1 MRKCIICLVISLS
14 LIPLPGLSQS
24 YDRSYKG
31 NPWNDGK
38 GPTGLRLV
46 GTGGAFAE
54 GYGSYIQG
62 NLRSSSEAASAW
74 TAGTRAAVLRH
85 HDRVSLAG
93 SLDLSQTW
101 GQGMAGSMMARP
113 GAYLIDFYEFS
124 PAPKLCQNAD
134 LSATLCQDLS
144 ASWRWGVKG
153 DFGFVRKRKQETLSH
168 AASYLMAGIQPGIQ
182 YRQDRF
188 ALALN
193 YQFLYNTD
201 RVRVTEARGAA
212 EPPTVFSDIGLYYG
226 REDPWEKSLV
236 GGGDLIFDESF
247 HSLSLQLSEGN
258 LYAGMAVRLRDGHL
272 TRAQE
277 SMFHFSG
284 WDLDSDLDWHRGPH
298 RLHASVDFL
307 SQTNRDPGFSESQP
321 LPNRSTLKGAFQYGF
336 SGKGWGFSAVAS
348 MLDREGS
355 SLAGGSYTV
364 TQQVLIPSL
373 DMRWTLALGRAGLSL
388 GAGWTCGW
396 LTESLPPPGAPPLR
410 LSRYFVKYREHMTS
424 HKITLSPG
432 LRYRFGNGLYTDA
445 SVWWN
450 HGFRMQYLGTDRV
463 SMTFRVGYEF

>member
-1 MRKCIICLVISLS
+1 MRKQVIILS
-14 LIPLPGLSQS
+14 LCLTLMPLCGLSQS

-74 TAGTRAAVLRH
+74 TAGTRAAALRQY
-85 HDRVSLAG
+85 DRLSLAG

-101 GQGMAGSMMARP
+101 GQGMAGSLMARP
-113 GAYLIDFYEFS
+113 GAYLVDFYEFS

-144 ASWRWGVKG
+144 DAWRWGVKG
-153 DFGFVRKRKQETLSH
+153 DFGFARKRKQETLSH
-168 AASYLMAGIQPGIQ
+168 TASYLMAGIQPGIQ

-201 RVRVTEARGAA
+201 RVRVTEAKGAA
-212 EPPTVFSDIGLYYG
+212 EHPTVFSDVGLYYG
-226 REDPWEKSLV
+226 TEDPWEKSLV
-236 GGGDLIFDESF
+236 GEEVIFDETF
-247 HSLSLQLSEGN
+247 HGLSLQLSEGN
-258 LYAGMAVRLRDGHL
+258 LYAGTAVRLRDGHL
-272 TRAQE
+272 FRAQE
-277 SMFHFSG
+277 NLFHFSG
-284 WDLDSDLDWHRGPH
+284 WDLDADLEWRRGPH
-298 RLHASVDFL
+298 RLHASVDFF
-307 SQTNRDPGFSESQP
+307 SQAGRSSGSSGSQP
-321 LPNRSTLKGAFQYGF
+321 TRSTLKGALQYGF

-355 SLAGGSYTV
+355 TLAGGSFTV

-373 DMRWTLALGRAGLSL
+373 DTRWTLSLGRALFSL
-388 GAGWTCGW
+388 GAGWTCGR
-396 LTESLPPPGAPPLR
+396 LTESLLPPGANPLR
-410 LSRYFVKYREHMTS
+410 LDRYFVKYREHMTS
-424 HKITLSPG
+424 QKITLAPG
-432 LRYRFGNGLYTDA
+432 LRYRFAGGLYADA
-445 SVWWN
+445 AVWWN
-450 HGFRMQYLGTDRV
+450 HGFRMQYLGSDRV
-463 SMTFRVGYEF
+463 SATLRVGYEF